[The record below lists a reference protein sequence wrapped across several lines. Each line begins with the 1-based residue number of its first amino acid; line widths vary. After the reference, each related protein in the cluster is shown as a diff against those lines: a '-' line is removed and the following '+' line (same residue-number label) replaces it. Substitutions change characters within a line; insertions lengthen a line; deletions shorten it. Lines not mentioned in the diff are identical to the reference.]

1 MKLIYVYIFSG
12 SLSGVHLPVDSLI
25 ASPTQL
31 LEKSF
36 SNFQNENEEDSN
48 SGCRRTFELIE
59 YVSTPHIPTNIFEE
73 QNAPSVCKTT
83 TTKTKNLSTNPSI
96 VIDSYEPYL

>member
-1 MKLIYVYIFSG
+1 MKFIYVSIFSG
-12 SLSGVHLPVDSLI
+12 SLSEVRLPVDTLI

-36 SNFQNENEEDSN
+36 ANLTNENEVDSN
-48 SGCRRTFELIE
+48 SGGRRTFELIE
-59 YVSTPHIPTNIFEE
+59 YVSTPHIPTNLFEE
-73 QNAPSVCKTT
+73 QNAPSVSKTT